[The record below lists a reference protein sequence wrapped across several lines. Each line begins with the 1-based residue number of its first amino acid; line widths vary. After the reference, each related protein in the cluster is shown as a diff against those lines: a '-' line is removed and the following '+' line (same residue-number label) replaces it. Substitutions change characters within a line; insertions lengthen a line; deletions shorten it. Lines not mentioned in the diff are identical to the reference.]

1 MWQNYLK
8 VAFRNLWR
16 NRLYVFINVFG
27 LALAVATCVLAYLND
42 RYERDF
48 NKFHQNYAQIY
59 KINGIRELENSEEG
73 ISISPLPLA
82 NLLKT
87 SDLEID
93 QVVRLTRR
101 GVQFK
106 VGNEFFKES
115 LLYAD
120 QDFLTMFTFPLKWGE
135 KSTFKQKNTI
145 FLTEEVA
152 EKLFGTRNP
161 LGKTLELQINGTRQ
175 SLTIGGVFAKIP
187 KNSSLVLRSVT
198 VFDNF
203 FAHQPALKPNDWE
216 VWLQGTFVMA
226 KSSKAVTALEK
237 QLQQLVSIQNKN
249 CKSLKIKR
257 FQVEKLANMAV
268 SEHNLYG
275 SAFDGGLADSAILGI
290 SSSSILM
297 LLLACFNFINTSIAF
312 AGNRLKEIGIR
323 KTVGGTRQQ
332 LIIQFMFEHFLL
344 LGGAVLLGLCLA
356 EVLLPAY
363 NSLFPFLYLELNYFD
378 SGALWLFLIGLW
390 LLMGFLAGIY
400 PAFYLSAF
408 NPVSVLR
415 KKVKFG
421 GVSHFTQVLLVLQLA
436 ITVYQLTFSIS
447 FYQNTRYQETLD
459 KGYDFRQVLVV
470 PIKNAEKLTVFKNSI
485 QQNPQIEQVASAKS
499 QIGLYLKDLVI
510 NHQGKDFPVGLL
522 EVGNDYTRAMG
533 LKIVAGEDL
542 HQVKV
547 TDNQRVVLVN
557 QKFVATMGW
566 QNPIGQMLKI
576 DSAQVRVVGV
586 IKDFHEKTVLKG
598 EKIRPV
604 LLKLSPQSQYL
615 AIRTAPEKLASVN
628 LYLKNTWQNLFPDE
642 PYEGFYQEDA
652 LGHFKFV
659 NGIILTVNG
668 YFTFFALL
676 IALLSLHTL
685 LSLTILRKL
694 KEIGIRKVFGAN
706 MGDIAWLVTRN
717 YAGLLGLASILGV
730 LAGYFM
736 LEFLLDIIYDY
747 RIPLGFWHFALP
759 ILAIYS
765 MAILTIGFK
774 VYFTALLNP
783 VDVLKNE

>member
-27 LALAVATCVLAYLND
+27 LALAVATCVLAYLNH

-59 KINGIRELENSEEG
+59 KINGIRELDNREEG
-73 ISISPLPLA
+73 VSISPLPLA

-87 SDLEID
+87 NDLEID
-93 QVVRLTRR
+93 KTVRLARR

-106 VGNEFFKES
+106 VNNEFFKES

-120 QDFLTMFTFPLKWGE
+120 LGFLEMFTFPLKWGD
-135 KSTFKQKNTI
+135 KSTFRQKNSLI
-145 FLTEEVA
+145 LTEEVA
-152 EKLFGTRNP
+152 EKLFGKQNP
-161 LGKTLELQINGTRQ
+161 VGKALEMHLNGSKQ
-175 SLTIGGVFAKIP
+175 SLSIGGVFAKIP
-187 KNSSLVLRSVT
+187 RNSSLSLRSVT

-203 FAHQPALKPNDWE
+203 FAHHSIQANDWE
-216 VWLQGTFVMA
+216 TWVEGTFVMA
-226 KSSKAVTALEK
+226 KSPSAIKSLEM
-237 QLQQLVSIQNKN
+237 QLQKHLAVQNKN

-257 FQVEKLANMAV
+257 FYIDKLANMPQT
-268 SEHNLYG
+268 EHNLYASG
-275 SAFDGGLADSAILGI
+275 FDGGLADSAIWGI
-290 SSSSILM
+290 SSSALLM

-332 LIIQFMFEHFLL
+332 LIIQFMFEYFLL
-344 LGGAVLLGLCLA
+344 LGGAVLFGLCLA
-356 EVLLPAY
+356 ELLLPAY
-363 NSLFPFLYLELNYFD
+363 NSLFPFLHLELNYFD
-378 SGALWLFLIGLW
+378 SAQLWLFLGGVW
-390 LLMGFLAGIY
+390 LMMVFLAGIY
-400 PAFYLSAF
+400 PAFYISAF
-408 NPVSVLR
+408 SPVSVLR
-415 KKVKFG
+415 KQAKFG
-421 GVSHFTQVLLVLQLA
+421 SISHFTQVLLVLQLA

-447 FYQNTRYQETLD
+447 FYQNALYQETLD

-470 PIKNAEKLTVFKNSI
+470 PIKNQEKLAVFKNSI
-485 QQNPQIEQVASAKS
+485 QQNPQIEQMATAGT
-499 QIGLYLKDLVI
+499 QIGLHLKNLVI
-510 NHQGKDFPVGLL
+510 NHQGKDFPIGLL

-557 QKFVATMGW
+557 QKFVAAMGW
-566 QNPIGQMLKI
+566 QNAIGQILKI
-576 DSAQVRVVGV
+576 DSSQVRVVGV
-586 IKDFHEKTVLKG
+586 IQDFHEKTVMKG

-604 LLKLSPQSQYL
+604 LLKLSPQSHYL
-615 AIRTAPEKLASVN
+615 AIRSSVEKLASIN

-642 PYEGFYQEDA
+642 PYEGFYQEDV
-652 LGHFKFV
+652 LGEFKFV
-659 NGIILTVNG
+659 NGIILTING
-668 YFTFFALL
+668 YFTFFSLL

-685 LSLTILRKL
+685 LSLSILRKL

-706 MGDIAWLVTRN
+706 TGDIAWLVTRN
-717 YAGLLGLASILGV
+717 YVGLLGFASVLGG

-736 LEFLLDIIYDY
+736 LTLLLDIIYDY
-747 RIPLGFWHFALP
+747 RIPLGFWNFALP
-759 ILAIYS
+759 ILTMYGL
-765 MAILTIGFK
+765 AILTIGLK
-774 VYFTALLNP
+774 VYSTTLLNP
-783 VDVLKNE
+783 VEVLQNE